1 MARFMPRSARG
12 RSRCWCAKAH
22 GSPRFDFAAGKPRL
36 MPPCSPSRV
45 QQCRTVLAWLDETM
59 PRKRQE
65 APLTE
70 AKIAFM
76 GAIDRLLAGEPKTE
90 ELRKRARKGRLK
102 INVTT
107 VSTEAGYA
115 RTYLYKFPS
124 VRVQAR
130 LEEIMNPPSAT
141 RTAED
146 VIGAL
151 RVEIQELRRERDL
164 AIDAGANGCRR
175 QRKWV
180 HGVVLPDRRGRLSA

>member
-1 MARFMPRSARG
+1 MG
-12 RSRCWCAKAH
+12 
-22 GSPRFDFAAGKPRL
+22 L
-36 MPPCSPSRV
+36 
-45 QQCRTVLAWLDETM
+45 TM

-70 AKIAFM
+70 AEIAFM
-76 GAIDRLLAGEPKTE
+76 GAIDRLLTGEPKTE
-90 ELRKRARKGRLK
+90 ELRRRARKGRLK

-146 VIGAL
+146 MIGAL
-151 RVEIQELRRERDL
+151 RVEIQQLRRERDL
-164 AIDAGANGCRR
+164 AIDAA
-175 QRKWV
+175 RKWMQRAKKMGSWSSAAGPPKAV
-180 HGVVLPDRRGRLSA
+180 ERRKHRKLKDDGSARDVDEQANVIPLRSGNHQGTEDD

>member
-1 MARFMPRSARG
+1 M
-12 RSRCWCAKAH
+12 
-22 GSPRFDFAAGKPRL
+22 RL
-36 MPPCSPSRV
+36 
-45 QQCRTVLAWLDETM
+45 TM

-70 AKIAFM
+70 AEIAFM
-76 GAIDRLLAGEPKTE
+76 DAIDRLLAGEPKTE

-146 VIGAL
+146 MIGAL

-164 AIDAGANGCRR
+164 AIDAA
-175 QRKWV
+175 RKWMQKAKKM
-180 HGVVLPDRRGRLSA
+180 GSWSSAAGPPEHSKLKGDGSARDADERANVIPLRSGNHQRTEDD

>member
-1 MARFMPRSARG
+1 M
-12 RSRCWCAKAH
+12 
-22 GSPRFDFAAGKPRL
+22 RL
-36 MPPCSPSRV
+36 I
-45 QQCRTVLAWLDETM
+45 M

-70 AKIAFM
+70 AEIAFM

-90 ELRKRARKGRLK
+90 ELRKRARRGRLK

-130 LEEIMNPPSAT
+130 LEEIVNPPSAT

-146 VIGAL
+146 VIRAL
-151 RVEIQELRRERDL
+151 RMEIQELRRERDL
-164 AIDAGANGCRR
+164 AIDAA
-175 QRKWV
+175 RKWMQKAKKMGSWSASGPLGAV
-180 HGVVLPDRRGRLSA
+180 DRLKHSKPNRDGSARDVDEQANVIPLRTGNHQRTEDD

>member
-1 MARFMPRSARG
+1 
-12 RSRCWCAKAH
+12 
-22 GSPRFDFAAGKPRL
+22 
-36 MPPCSPSRV
+36 
-45 QQCRTVLAWLDETM
+45 M
-59 PRKRQE
+59 PRKRQM

-70 AKIAFM
+70 AEIAFM

-164 AIDAGANGCRR
+164 AIDAA
-175 QRKWV
+175 RKWMQKAKKMGSWSRAAGPGAV
-180 HGVVLPDRRGRLSA
+180 EPLKHSQPKGDCSVRDVEEQANVIPLRTGNHQRTEDD

>member
-1 MARFMPRSARG
+1 
-12 RSRCWCAKAH
+12 
-22 GSPRFDFAAGKPRL
+22 
-36 MPPCSPSRV
+36 
-45 QQCRTVLAWLDETM
+45 M
-59 PRKRQE
+59 PRKRQG

-70 AKIAFM
+70 AETAFM

-107 VSTEAGYA
+107 VSIEAGYA

-164 AIDAGANGCRR
+164 AIDAA
-175 QRKWV
+175 RKWMQKAKKMGSWSSAAGPGAV
-180 HGVVLPDRRGRLSA
+180 ERLKHSQLKGDDSARDVDEQANVIPLRSGNHQRREDD